1 MPGDDFDVDV
11 DCDCICE
18 FFVFAAA
25 LVASPMGWD

>member
-1 MPGDDFDVDV
+1 MPGDDFDVA

-18 FFVFAAA
+18 FIVFAAA